1 MLVAASFSFVT
12 DHIIDGFVI
21 LTVLFLNALIG
32 FFQEYRAE
40 RALEALKEL
49 GAPHAIA
56 LRDEEEVDIHAS
68 ELVPGDVIL
77 LSAGDRIPADARLIE
92 ALNLKVDES
101 ALTGE
106 SFTVDKVTEPLPL
119 ETDLADRKN
128 MVYFGTT
135 VVYGRGKAVITAT
148 GVNTVIGQIALNIAA
163 EPRVLTP
170 VQKHLT
176 ALGSN
181 LGIAGIAIA
190 IIIVSVGL
198 LKAYTLYDMLFIS
211 IAVAVSFI
219 PEGLPAVV
227 TIVLAAGVQRMAK
240 QNALVRKL
248 PAVETLGS
256 ATVICTDKTG
266 TLTKN
271 EMTVSAGYTPG
282 ETFTVTGEGY
292 EPIGKFLVNGHEVS
306 QNYVGIRR
314 LLEALVL
321 CNDARLHLSDSS
333 WHITGDPTEGALVV
347 AGEKFG
353 IRKHEIEDEQK
364 RINELPFDPQRRYMA
379 TLHRLP
385 DGRKIAYVKGAPEKI
400 LAMSESYQKGDQVLS
415 LTHEA
420 SAEFVA
426 RNTEM
431 AEKALRLLA
440 AAYKEFPPEQNEIGH
455 SDVESGL
462 VYLGAVGMMDPPR
475 EEAPRAVKQ
484 AKEAGISVIMVTG
497 DHANTART
505 IAELI
510 GLLDRRMK
518 VVEGRTLDK
527 MSDEELAQVINR
539 IAVIAR
545 AEPEHKLRIIKALK
559 ARGHIV
565 AMTGDGVNDAPAL
578 RSADIGI
585 AMGIS
590 GTDVAK
596 EAADMILL
604 DDNFATIV
612 SAIEEGRSIFANI
625 RKVVQYLLSTN
636 TGEVL
641 VYLTT
646 LLMGL
651 PPPLFPVQILWI
663 NLVTDGFCTAPLA
676 LEPKEPGLLKNRPG
690 SKRTHC

>member
-1 MLVAASFSFVT
+1 MNEISAKIREVSTENWHAMTVSEVLERLESNPDGLSTSEAQTRLTEYGKNVLPEARRPSPIAIFFSQFRSPLIYILLVAASFSFVT
-12 DHIIDGFVI
+12 NHIIDGFVI

-420 SAEFVA
+420 
-426 RNTEM
+426 
-431 AEKALRLLA
+431 
-440 AAYKEFPPEQNEIGH
+440 
-455 SDVESGL
+455 
-462 VYLGAVGMMDPPR
+462 
-475 EEAPRAVKQ
+475 
-484 AKEAGISVIMVTG
+484 
-497 DHANTART
+497 
-505 IAELI
+505 
-510 GLLDRRMK
+510 
-518 VVEGRTLDK
+518 
-527 MSDEELAQVINR
+527 
-539 IAVIAR
+539 
-545 AEPEHKLRIIKALK
+545 
-559 ARGHIV
+559 
-565 AMTGDGVNDAPAL
+565 
-578 RSADIGI
+578 
-585 AMGIS
+585 
-590 GTDVAK
+590 
-596 EAADMILL
+596 
-604 DDNFATIV
+604 
-612 SAIEEGRSIFANI
+612 
-625 RKVVQYLLSTN
+625 
-636 TGEVL
+636 
-641 VYLTT
+641 
-646 LLMGL
+646 
-651 PPPLFPVQILWI
+651 
-663 NLVTDGFCTAPLA
+663 
-676 LEPKEPGLLKNRPG
+676 
-690 SKRTHC
+690 